1 MKCRLIVITEIIAPY
16 RIPVFNTL
24 ATHPEIDLLVVFL
37 SETDPS
43 LRQWHIYKEEIR
55 FRYQVLPSF
64 RWRLGRYNLLLNRRV
79 AATLSRITPDVIL
92 CGGYTYLAAWQA
104 ASWAHR
110 HRVPLLLWTESTA
123 ADQRHLRPAVE
134 ALKRRFLRRC
144 AGFAAAGQSSR
155 QYLQQF
161 GIADRNIFTAPD
173 AVDNDYFCTRAEIA
187 RNDALTVK
195 HQLNLPPRYF
205 LNVGRL
211 IEAKGVFDLLE
222 AYAKLDAEL
231 RSIVSLVFVGNGV
244 AQSEL
249 ARRAEA
255 ISPGRVEFRGFLQRE
270 ELPAVYA
277 LAEVLVFPTH
287 SDPWGL
293 VVNEAMASGLP
304 VIATDVAGCTPDL
317 VLDSITGFVV
327 PAHNPDR
334 LAEALLRVAT
344 DREQT
349 LQMGRQ
355 AALKIQDH
363 SPAACAA
370 GMAEAA
376 LSVGGKR

>member
-1 MKCRLIVITEIIAPY
+1 MKRRLIVITEIIAPY
-16 RIPVFNTL
+16 RIPVFNAL
-24 ATHPEIDLLVVFL
+24 AAHPEFDLHVLFL

-55 FRYQVLPSF
+55 FCYEVLPSL

-79 AATLSRITPDVIL
+79 PATLSSFRPDVIL

-104 ASWAHR
+104 AYWAHR
-110 HRVPLLLWTESTA
+110 RRVPLLLWTESTA

-134 ALKRRFLRRC
+134 ALKRLFLRQC
-144 AGFAAAGQSSR
+144 AAFAAAGQSSR
-155 QYLQQF
+155 EYLRQF

-187 RNDALTVK
+187 RSDAATVRRK
-195 HQLNLPPRYF
+195 LNLPPRYF
-205 LNVGRL
+205 LSVGRL

-231 RSIVSLVFVGNGV
+231 RFTVNLVFVGNGV
-244 AQSEL
+244 AQAEL
-249 ARRAEA
+249 AKRAEA

-270 ELPAVYA
+270 ELPALYA

-293 VVNEAMASGLP
+293 VVNEAMACGLP

-317 VLDSITGFVV
+317 VLDAITGFVV

-334 LAEALLRVAT
+334 LAESLSRVAT

-349 LQMGRQ
+349 LRMGRQ

-376 LSVGGKR
+376 LSVGGKQ